1 MFHIF
6 RTESTEQ
13 IADDQKFEPVDEKMT
28 ISVIGSSA
36 LDLKRENRDPR
47 QKKSEPVKLQPAGM
61 NKKPTRTRTLKLA
74 EITKQLKFEERKA
87 MMVSAIKRILNA
99 ERSAVVGGVPKV
111 RTKVITT
118 LVAQYGSELKDVL
131 LSYIFEDIHKR
142 ADLAF
147 SWLFEEYCFYQ
158 GFNKGSSVFS
168 RRTDDSE
175 YNTIFCHLIRGV
187 IKSTEGKDRE
197 NLLR

>member
-1 MFHIF
+1 MYIF

-13 IADDQKFEPVDEKMT
+13 IEVDQKIEAIDEKMT
-28 ISVIGSSA
+28 ISVIGSSS
-36 LDLKRENRDPR
+36 LDTKLESKDPR
-47 QKKSEPVKLQPAGM
+47 SKKSEPVKLIPAGM
-61 NKKPTRTRTLKLA
+61 SKKPTKTRTLKLA
-74 EITKQLKFEERKA
+74 EITKPLRSEERKN
-87 MMVSAIKRILNA
+87 MMISAIKRILHS
-99 ERSAVVGGVPKV
+99 EKSAVIGGVPKI
-111 RTKVITT
+111 RTKMITT
-118 LVAQYGSELKDVL
+118 LVAQFGSELKDVL
-131 LSYIFEDIHKR
+131 LKYIFEDIHKR

-175 YNTIFCHLIRGV
+175 YNTIFCQLIRGV
-187 IKSTEGKDRE
+187 IKSTDGKERE

>member
-1 MFHIF
+1 MI
-6 RTESTEQ
+6 
-13 IADDQKFEPVDEKMT
+13 
-28 ISVIGSSA
+28 
-36 LDLKRENRDPR
+36 
-47 QKKSEPVKLQPAGM
+47 
-61 NKKPTRTRTLKLA
+61 
-74 EITKQLKFEERKA
+74 
-87 MMVSAIKRILNA
+87 SAIKRILHS
-99 ERSAVVGGVPKV
+99 ERSAIVGGIPKV

-118 LVAQYGSELKDVL
+118 LVAQFGSELKDVL

-175 YNTIFCHLIRGV
+175 YNTIFCRLIREV
-187 IKSTEGKDRE
+187 IKSTDGKDRE